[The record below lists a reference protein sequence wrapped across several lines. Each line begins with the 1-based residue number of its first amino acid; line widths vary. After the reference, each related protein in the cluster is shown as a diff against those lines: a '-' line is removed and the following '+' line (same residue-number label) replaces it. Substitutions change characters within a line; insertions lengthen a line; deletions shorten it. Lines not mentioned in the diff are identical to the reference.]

1 MTEGRERPATHPRRI
16 GSVAPPPAS
25 AVLDTAHLGDIEGAF
40 GRISVGETEHARTWK
55 TRLLTLLAIVG
66 PGIIVMVGDNDAGGV
81 ATYAQ
86 AGQNY
91 GYSLLWVLVL
101 LVPVLIVNQEM
112 VVRLGAV
119 TGVGHARLINERFG
133 RGWGWFS
140 VGDLFLLNFLTIVT
154 EFIGISLAAQYIGIS
169 KYVVVPV
176 SAVALVAIMASG
188 SFRRWERAMFV
199 FIAVTLLQIPM
210 LLMSHPQWGHAAKSL
225 VMPSIS
231 GGVSSDAVLLIIAI
245 VGTTVA
251 PWQLFFQQS
260 NVVDKRITPRFI
272 GYERADTVLGAFV
285 VVIGAAALVMTG
297 EWAARST
304 NTVGGFIDAGATAHL
319 LGEHTGTLGSIF
331 AIVLMDA
338 SIIGAA
344 AVTLATSY
352 AFGDV
357 FGLKH
362 SLHRGFA
369 DAKQFYLS
377 YTAMVAL
384 AAAIVLI
391 PGAPLGLITT
401 AVQAL
406 AGLLLPSA
414 SVFLLLLCNDR
425 EVLGPWV
432 NRSWL
437 NWVAGLIVGTLLLLS
452 GILMAT
458 TLFPSLDVVTVAG
471 YLALSLVVL
480 AAAAAPALRWLTR
493 RQPAPPA
500 ARLPVRGVDR
510 NAWRM
515 PPLTLLEPVTWS
527 AGTRLA
533 MIALRAYLVIGAAAI
548 GGQGNTTQPLSC
560 SLTGHLAVPLETLW
574 IAHRVVKDEPR
585 GLPGIFLAQRVG
597 QPVPRRLGGKDG
609 DMLVADLGGH
619 AGKVPGLL
627 LLTNPGGCALEPG
640 LVPDE
645 RVVGCAAVE
654 GHAGPHHFP
663 LLVTLFVAVAD
674 DGHHRHDH
682 RKVRRRPSRLSR
694 SFGDVR
700 QDVPGDIARLADRM
714 HVHPVGHFARHP
726 QHPRIDRC
734 DIDFRIWRLDGTRA
748 PLRGDEIEVVEVAVV
763 IERPGSKR
771 REARLDGEQ
780 VVAQPRTR
788 PLERDAVAPDDV
800 GAHLGAQTQPEI
812 PASCLLKLPGRG
824 RRDER
829 TAREGHRDPRG
840 QLEAGS
846 GLRRHGGVQVG
857 RTARLGEQQTGE
869 PRGLRTPGQVA
880 DLVERLRDRHR
891 VDVHGPEPIRPLLGH
906 HRTVLAR

>member
-1 MTEGRERPATHPRRI
+1 MTSSADKTTDRVAAAGSAEPAEARH
-16 GSVAPPPAS
+16 S
-25 AVLDTAHLGDIEGAF
+25 AVLDSAHLGDIEGAF
-40 GRISVGETEHARTWK
+40 GRIKLSEVDHPRTWK

-91 GYSLLWVLVL
+91 GYSLLWVLLL

-154 EFIGISLAAQYIGIS
+154 EFIGITLAGEYIGVSRYI
-169 KYVVVPV
+169 VVPI
-176 SAVALVAIMASG
+176 SAAALVAIMATG
-188 SFRRWERAMFV
+188 SFRRWERAMFL

-210 LLMSHPQWGHAAKSL
+210 LLMSHPQWAHAAKSF
-225 VMPSIS
+225 VVPSIS

-260 NVVDKRITPRFI
+260 NVVDKRITPRFMA
-272 GYERADTVLGAFV
+272 YERADTVLGAFV
-285 VVIGAAALVMTG
+285 VIVGAAALLMTG
-297 EWAARST
+297 DWAARST
-304 NTVGGFIDAGATAHL
+304 NTIGGFTDAGAIAHL
-319 LGEHTGTLGSIF
+319 LGQHSATLGSFF

-377 YTAMVAL
+377 YTAMVVL

-432 NRSWL
+432 NRPWL
-437 NWVAGLIVGTLLLLS
+437 NWLAGLIVGTLLLLS

-458 TLFPSLDVVTVAG
+458 TMFRDLNVVAVAG
-471 YLALSLVVL
+471 YLALALVIL
-480 AAAAAPALRWLTR
+480 AAAAVPVLRWMAR
-493 RQPAPPA
+493 RQPARPA
-500 ARLPVRGVDR
+500 AQLPARGVDR
-510 NAWRM
+510 NTWRM

-527 AGTRLA
+527 PGTRLG
-533 MIALRAYLVIGAAAI
+533 MIALRGYLVVGA
-548 GGQGNTTQPLSC
+548 L
-560 SLTGHLAVPLETLW
+560 LL
-574 IAHRVVKDEPR
+574 VVKA
-585 GLPGIFLAQRVG
+585 IQ
-597 QPVPRRLGGKDG
+597 
-609 DMLVADLGGH
+609 
-619 AGKVPGLL
+619 
-627 LLTNPGGCALEPG
+627 
-640 LVPDE
+640 
-645 RVVGCAAVE
+645 
-654 GHAGPHHFP
+654 
-663 LLVTLFVAVAD
+663 
-674 DGHHRHDH
+674 
-682 RKVRRRPSRLSR
+682 LSR
-694 SFGDVR
+694 
-700 QDVPGDIARLADRM
+700 
-714 HVHPVGHFARHP
+714 
-726 QHPRIDRC
+726 
-734 DIDFRIWRLDGTRA
+734 
-748 PLRGDEIEVVEVAVV
+748 
-763 IERPGSKR
+763 
-771 REARLDGEQ
+771 
-780 VVAQPRTR
+780 
-788 PLERDAVAPDDV
+788 
-800 GAHLGAQTQPEI
+800 
-812 PASCLLKLPGRG
+812 
-824 RRDER
+824 
-829 TAREGHRDPRG
+829 
-840 QLEAGS
+840 
-846 GLRRHGGVQVG
+846 
-857 RTARLGEQQTGE
+857 
-869 PRGLRTPGQVA
+869 
-880 DLVERLRDRHR
+880 
-891 VDVHGPEPIRPLLGH
+891 
-906 HRTVLAR
+906 

>member
-1 MTEGRERPATHPRRI
+1 MSPEETTSADATERGTGPD
-16 GSVAPPPAS
+16 APTRS
-25 AVLDTAHLGDIEGAF
+25 AVLDSAHLGDIEGAF
-40 GRISVGETEHARTWK
+40 GRISIGETEHARSWK

-91 GYSLLWVLVL
+91 GYSLLWVLLL

-154 EFIGISLAAQYIGIS
+154 EFIGISLAAEYIGIS
-169 KYVVVPV
+169 KYVVVPT

-188 SFRRWERAMFV
+188 SFRRWERAMFI
-199 FIAVTLLQIPM
+199 FIAITSLQIPM
-210 LLMSHPQWGHAAKSL
+210 LLMSHPQWGQAAKSF
-225 VMPSIS
+225 VVPGIS

-260 NVVDKRITPRFI
+260 NVVDKRITPRFMA
-272 GYERADTVLGAFV
+272 YERADTVLGAFV
-285 VVIGAAALVMTG
+285 VVVGAAALVMTG
-297 EWAARST
+297 DWAARST
-304 NTVGGFIDAGATAHL
+304 NTVGGFTDAGGTAHL
-319 LGEHTGTLGSIF
+319 LGEHRDLLGSIF

-377 YTAMVAL
+377 YAAMVAV

-432 NRSWL
+432 NRTWL

-458 TLFPSLDVVTVAG
+458 TLFPKIDVVAVSG
-471 YLALSLVVL
+471 YLALGMVVL
-480 AAAAAPALRWLTR
+480 GVAAAPLLRWMAR
-493 RQPAPPA
+493 RQPPRPA
-500 ARLPVRGVDR
+500 APLPARGVDR
-510 NAWRM
+510 STWRM
-515 PPLTLLEPVTWS
+515 PPLTLLEPVVWS
-527 AGTRLA
+527 PGTRLG
-533 MIALRAYLVIGAAAI
+533 MIALRSYLVAGA
-548 GGQGNTTQPLSC
+548 L
-560 SLTGHLAVPLETLW
+560 LL
-574 IAHRVVKDEPR
+574 VVKA
-585 GLPGIFLAQRVG
+585 IQ
-597 QPVPRRLGGKDG
+597 
-609 DMLVADLGGH
+609 
-619 AGKVPGLL
+619 
-627 LLTNPGGCALEPG
+627 
-640 LVPDE
+640 
-645 RVVGCAAVE
+645 
-654 GHAGPHHFP
+654 
-663 LLVTLFVAVAD
+663 
-674 DGHHRHDH
+674 
-682 RKVRRRPSRLSR
+682 LSR
-694 SFGDVR
+694 
-700 QDVPGDIARLADRM
+700 
-714 HVHPVGHFARHP
+714 
-726 QHPRIDRC
+726 
-734 DIDFRIWRLDGTRA
+734 
-748 PLRGDEIEVVEVAVV
+748 
-763 IERPGSKR
+763 
-771 REARLDGEQ
+771 
-780 VVAQPRTR
+780 
-788 PLERDAVAPDDV
+788 
-800 GAHLGAQTQPEI
+800 
-812 PASCLLKLPGRG
+812 
-824 RRDER
+824 
-829 TAREGHRDPRG
+829 
-840 QLEAGS
+840 
-846 GLRRHGGVQVG
+846 
-857 RTARLGEQQTGE
+857 
-869 PRGLRTPGQVA
+869 
-880 DLVERLRDRHR
+880 
-891 VDVHGPEPIRPLLGH
+891 
-906 HRTVLAR
+906 